1 MIKDDSKMLEELENI
16 SANAFVSPAIKI
28 TITGNGAVGK
38 TSLCQQLTTGFIPGT
53 YNLTVGCEIHT
64 QKYAINNGEKNLSLV
79 LWDLAGQDRFESI
92 RDGFYSGSHASLVV
106 FDITSRGSFYDCNSW
121 VRELKRNSPNTP
133 FILVGNKSDKAG
145 EDLREVG
152 KDEALDLAKKFGV
165 PYIETSAKKG
175 INVNHVFQ
183 MAAKL
188 ALSHNNPKRDS
199 RLMAY

>member
-145 EDLREVG
+145 DYICWLHLKDNVYGFKFTG
-152 KDEALDLAKKFGV
+152 KWYDIGSIEAYEEAKKSF
-165 PYIETSAKKG
+165 
-175 INVNHVFQ
+175 N
-183 MAAKL
+183 
-188 ALSHNNPKRDS
+188 
-199 RLMAY
+199 